1 MEASEYFVVRC
12 LLSAKLETRRQ
23 LWLLME
29 RYTLLINKLLELLP
43 QSPEF
48 TAWRESG
55 YIPNRSLVE
64 FIEMLKSDSQYSKL
78 PGRFYT
84 SAKILIQS
92 IYKSW
97 FALQR
102 KYSRKISGKL
112 RWIQVLQRALLHK

>member
-64 FIEMLKSDSQYSKL
+64 FIEMLKSDSVFKAA
-78 PGRFYT
+78 RT
-84 SAKILIQS
+84 IL
-92 IYKSW
+92 Y
-97 FALQR
+97 
-102 KYSRKISGKL
+102 ISQNSNPKHL
-112 RWIQVLQRALLHK
+112 